1 MKMEEL
7 ITHFAVNNLIAD
19 DGPVRQGNRTFECGA
34 DGLVR
39 QGNFREA
46 LA

>member
-1 MKMEEL
+1 MQESPG
-7 ITHFAVNNLIAD
+7 AGGPVNNLIAT

-39 QGNFREA
+39 QGNFHEA